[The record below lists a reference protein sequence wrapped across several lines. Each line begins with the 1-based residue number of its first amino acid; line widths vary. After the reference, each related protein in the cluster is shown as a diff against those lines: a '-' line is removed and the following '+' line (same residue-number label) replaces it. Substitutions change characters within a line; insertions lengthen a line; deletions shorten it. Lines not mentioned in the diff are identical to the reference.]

1 MLWYIPEAISLELL
15 PGSKADSLLGSC
27 AGVDIVCGMNEDEEG
42 EGKGEAVSHRQPT
55 SARDR
60 GKMINSSAQCTASG
74 VDAPP
79 P

>member
-1 MLWYIPEAISLELL
+1 MSLVPL
-15 PGSKADSLLGSC
+15 PGGVNKVDDSLSVSC
-27 AGVDIVCGMNEDEEG
+27 VGVDMVCGMNEDDEG
-42 EGKGEAVSHRQPT
+42 EGKGDAVLYRQPT

-60 GKMINSSAQCTASG
+60 EKMILINTSAQCTASG